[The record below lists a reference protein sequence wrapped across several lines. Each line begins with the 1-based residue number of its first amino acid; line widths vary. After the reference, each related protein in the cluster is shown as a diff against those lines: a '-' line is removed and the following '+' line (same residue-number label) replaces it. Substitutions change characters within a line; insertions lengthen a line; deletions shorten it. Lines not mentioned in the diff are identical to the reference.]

1 MKIKSI
7 TFHLFAIAALVLCAA
22 SAQAH
27 NDKAKAAGP
36 NGGRI
41 LAGLTQPAE
50 FFVTPDRKVQIT
62 FLDDHGKTIAPAD
75 QVVTVVAGDRAAPT
89 KLTFTKSGDTLVS
102 DVVLPEGNDVPTV
115 VQIKPT
121 STAKAVT
128 DRFNVNLS
136 KCPTCNNAE
145 YACVCHE

>member
-7 TFHLFAIAALVLCAA
+7 IFPLFAIAILALSAA
-22 SAQAH
+22 SVHAH
-27 NDKAKAAGP
+27 SDKKKAAGP

-41 LAGLTQPAE
+41 LAGLEQPAE

-62 FLDDHGKTIAPAD
+62 FLDDHGKVIAPAD
-75 QVVTVVAGDRAAPT
+75 QIVTVVAGDRTAPT
-89 KLTFTKSGDTLVS
+89 KLAFTKSGNALIS
-102 DVVLPEGNDVPTV
+102 DAALPEGDAVPAV
-115 VQIKPT
+115 VQIKAAPG
-121 STAKAVT
+121 AKTVT

>member
-7 TFHLFAIAALVLCAA
+7 SFHLFAIAILALSTA
-22 SAQAH
+22 SGHAH
-27 NDKAKAAGP
+27 SDKAKAAGP

-41 LAGLTQPAE
+41 LSGSEQPAE
-50 FFVTPDRKVQIT
+50 FLVTADRKVQIT
-62 FLDDHGKTIAPAD
+62 FLDDHGKAIAPSD

-102 DVVLPEGNDVPTV
+102 DVALPEGNDIPTV

-121 STAKAVT
+121 PTAKAVT

>member
-1 MKIKSI
+1 MKLKSI
-7 TFHLFAIAALVLCAA
+7 TLHLFAIAALVLSAA
-22 SAQAH
+22 IAQAH
-27 NDKAKAAGP
+27 SDKAKAAGP

-41 LAGLTQPAE
+41 LAGTEQPAE
-50 FFVTPDRKVQIT
+50 FFVTPNRKVQIT
-62 FLDDHGKTIAPAD
+62 FLDHHGKAIAPAN

-102 DVVLPEGNDVPTV
+102 DVALPEGNDIPTV

-121 STAKAVT
+121 PTAKAVT
-128 DRFNVNLS
+128 DRFNVNLT